1 MSVGM
6 KEWLGALALR
16 ELAAGMAVTLRYF
29 FKPNITVQYP
39 EERTPLSPRFRGEH
53 ALRRD
58 ERGEERCVACKLC
71 EAVCPAQAIFITVDP
86 QSTAEKRLTKVYDI
100 DNGKCIYCGYCQDAC
115 PVDAIVL
122 GPNFEFF
129 TETRDALVYDK
140 KKLLSNYDRWKT
152 VIDENLAKD
161 APYR

>member
-58 ERGEERCVACKLC
+58 EQGEERCVACKLC
-71 EAVCPAQAIFITVDP
+71 EAACPAQAIFITIDP
-86 QSTAEKRLTKVYDI
+86 QSSAEKRRTKVYDI

-129 TETRDALVYDK
+129 AETRDALVYDK
-140 KKLLSNYDRWKT
+140 KKLLSNYDRWKSC
-152 VIDENLAKD
+152 IDDNLAKD

>member
-1 MSVGM
+1 MSVGL
-6 KEWLGALALR
+6 KEWTRALTLR

-39 EERTPLSPRFRGEH
+39 EERIPASPRFRGEH
-53 ALRRD
+53 ALRRH
-58 ERGEERCVACKLC
+58 ETGEERCVACKLC
-71 EAVCPAQAIFITVDP
+71 ESACPAQAIFITIDP
-86 QSTAEKRLTKVYDI
+86 NSTAEKRRTQVYDI
-100 DNGKCIYCGYCQDAC
+100 DDGKCIFCGYCQDAC

-129 TETRDALVYDK
+129 AETRDELVYDK
-140 KKLLSNYDRWKT
+140 QKLLGNYDRWK
-152 VIDENLAKD
+152 VQIDANLLAD

>member
-1 MSVGM
+1 MSVGI
-6 KEWLGALALR
+6 KEWVGALALR

-58 ERGEERCVACKLC
+58 ETGEERCVACKLC
-71 EAVCPAQAIFITVDP
+71 EAACPAQAIFITIDP
-86 QSTAEKRLTKVYDI
+86 NSTAEKRRTRTYEI

-140 KKLLSNYDRWKT
+140 QKLLDNYGRWKHI
-152 VIDENLAKD
+152 IDENLIKD

>member
-1 MSVGM
+1 MSVGF
-6 KEWLGALALR
+6 KAWAGSLALR

-29 FKPNITVQYP
+29 FRPNITIQYP
-39 EERTPLSPRFRGEH
+39 EERTPISPRFRGEH

-58 ERGEERCVACKLC
+58 EQGQERCVACKLC
-71 EAVCPAQAIFITVDP
+71 EAACPAQAIFITIDP
-86 QSTAEKRLTKVYDI
+86 NSTAEKRLTQVYDI
-100 DNGKCIYCGYCQDAC
+100 DNGKCIYCGYCQEAC

-140 KKLLSNYDRWKT
+140 QKLLSNYDRWK
-152 VIDENLAKD
+152 VQIDANLAKD